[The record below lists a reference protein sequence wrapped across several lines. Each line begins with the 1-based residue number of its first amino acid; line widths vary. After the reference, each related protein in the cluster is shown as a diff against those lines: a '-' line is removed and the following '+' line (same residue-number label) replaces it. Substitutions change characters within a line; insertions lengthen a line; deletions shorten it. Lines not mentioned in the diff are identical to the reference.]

1 MPTEPPEVPSSRKR
15 RPTRGKRRIKRG
27 WIPNYH
33 GAWAM
38 IIIPPL
44 VGIIEGGFR
53 AAHIPLLAMWWVGYF
68 FFFAAT
74 VWLRSQLKDRFRAPV
89 VAYGIATVVAGLATW
104 WAAPYLWRWVP
115 VFLPL
120 VALAGWAA
128 WKRQD
133 RSLGAG
139 LDTVVAA
146 SLLLPVSWDV
156 ASGGSAGLAATPEIW
171 TQTALLFGYFA
182 GTVFYVK
189 TNIRERNSNGY
200 LAASIAWHALWL
212 VGALIVSNPWHV
224 AVWVVLVARAI
235 AVPLL
240 RRRGVGISVTAIG
253 VAEVVTSILVTASL
267 LA

>member
-1 MPTEPPEVPSSRKR
+1 MRKDATVSGAKPTATRKR
-15 RPTRGKRRIKRG
+15 HPSRIKRG

-53 AAHIPLLAMWWVGYF
+53 PAHIALLVTWWVGYF
-68 FFFAAT
+68 LFFAAT
-74 VWLRSQLKDRFRAPV
+74 VWLRSRMKKRYVTPV
-89 VAYGIATVVAGLATW
+89 IAYGIVTGLAGLVTW

-115 VFLPL
+115 IFVPL

-128 WKRQD
+128 WKRKD

-146 SLLLPVSWDV
+146 SLLLPVTWDV
-156 ASGGSAGLAATPEIW
+156 ATAGEAGLAATSLIW

-189 TNIRERNSNGY
+189 TNIRERRSNGY
-200 LAASIAWHALWL
+200 LIASIVWHAGWL
-212 VGALIVSNPWHV
+212 VAAIIVSNPWHA
-224 AVWVVLVARAI
+224 AVWVLLLARAI
-235 AVPLL
+235 AVPVMG
-240 RRRGVGISVTAIG
+240 RRGRAVSVKAIG
-253 VAEVVTSILVTASL
+253 VAEVFTSVLVTVTL
-267 LA
+267 LI

>member
-1 MPTEPPEVPSSRKR
+1 MPTEPPEVLTQRKR
-15 RPTRGKRRIKRG
+15 RPAHSKRRIKRG

-53 AAHIPLLAMWWVGYF
+53 PAHIALLTMWWVGYF
-68 FFFAAT
+68 CFFAAT
-74 VWLRSQLKDRFRAPV
+74 VWLRSQLKDRFRDPV
-89 VAYGIATVVAGLATW
+89 IAYGIATVVAGLATW

-120 VALAGWAA
+120 VAIAGWAA

-139 LDTVVAA
+139 LDTVIAA
-146 SLLLPVSWDV
+146 SLVLPVSWDV
-156 ASGGSAGLAATPEIW
+156 ATGGAAGLAATPEIW

-189 TNIRERNSNGY
+189 TNIRERGSNEY
-200 LAASIAWHALWL
+200 LVASVVWHALWL
-212 VGALIVSNPWHV
+212 VVALLVSNPWHV
-224 AVWVVLVARAI
+224 AVWVLLIARAV
-235 AVPLL
+235 AVPLM
-240 RRRGVGISVTAIG
+240 RRRGAAISVTAIG
-253 VAEVVTSILVTASL
+253 VAEVVTSILVTTSL
-267 LA
+267 LV

>member
-1 MPTEPPEVPSSRKR
+1 
-15 RPTRGKRRIKRG
+15 
-27 WIPNYH
+27 
-33 GAWAM
+33 M
-38 IIIPPL
+38 IMIPPL

-53 AAHIPLLAMWWVGYF
+53 PAHLPLLVMWWVGYF

-89 VAYGIATVVAGLATW
+89 VFHGTATVVAGLATW

-189 TNIRERNSNGY
+189 TNIRERSSNGY
-200 LAASIAWHALWL
+200 LVASIVWHALWL
-212 VGALIVSNPWHV
+212 VVGLAVSNPWH
-224 AVWVVLVARAI
+224 ATVWALLVARAVV
-235 AVPLL
+235 VPLL

-253 VAEVVTSILVTASL
+253 VAEVVTSILVTISL
-267 LA
+267 LV

>member
-1 MPTEPPEVPSSRKR
+1 
-15 RPTRGKRRIKRG
+15 
-27 WIPNYH
+27 
-33 GAWAM
+33 M
-38 IIIPPL
+38 IVIPPL
-44 VGIIEGGFR
+44 VGIIDGGFR
-53 AAHIPLLAMWWVGYF
+53 PAHIALLAMWWVGYF
-68 FFFAAT
+68 HFFAAT

-89 VAYGIATVVAGLATW
+89 VAYGIATVIAGLATW

-139 LDTVVAA
+139 LDTVIAA
-146 SLLLPVSWDV
+146 CLMLPVSWDV
-156 ASGGSAGLAATPEIW
+156 ATAGSAGLAATPSIW

-189 TNIRERNSNGY
+189 TNIRERDSNGY
-200 LAASIAWHALWL
+200 LVASIVWHALWL
-212 VGALIVSNPWHV
+212 VVATVVSNPWHV
-224 AVWVVLVARAI
+224 AVWVALVARAI

-240 RRRGVGISVTAIG
+240 RRSGTAISVTAIG

-267 LA
+267 LV